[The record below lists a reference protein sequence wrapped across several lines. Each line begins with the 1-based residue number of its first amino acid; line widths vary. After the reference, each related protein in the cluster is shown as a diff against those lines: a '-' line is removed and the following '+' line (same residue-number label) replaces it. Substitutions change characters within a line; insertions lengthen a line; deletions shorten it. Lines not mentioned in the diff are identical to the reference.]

1 MEYENA
7 YKLREK
13 LLVENQGKTLEDLIK
28 GKEINTPS
36 GSCYGIIN
44 NSNLKL
50 NTISS
55 KKAKEKLLS
64 DLKILNGIGESR
76 EQRLKEEGFNSI
88 EDLTEHERFGREA
101 SKFYNIVCKGD
112 NCEIEEWIC
121 NKYPKSHPLT
131 LFSSSFS
138 QHEDFIFLDIET
150 LGFSNRPI
158 ILLGLAK
165 VSGENI
171 EVKQYFSRNIGEENA
186 VIDAF
191 LSDVDVESIFVT
203 FNGQTFDMPFIR
215 NRMRYFNLKKDLNH
229 PHFDLL
235 HFSRRQWSEEL
246 INCKLTTLE
255 QHLFNIIREDDIP
268 SGLVPEF
275 YQTYLKTD
283 NVGPLIPIIEHNKQ
297 DIITLALIFSKLHEE
312 HAHY

>member
-13 LLVENQGKTLEDLIK
+13 LLIENQGKTLEDIIK
-28 GKEINTPS
+28 GEEIITS
-36 GSCYGIIN
+36 QGSCYSITN
-44 NSNLKL
+44 NSKL
-50 NTISS
+50 TFNTLSS
-55 KKAKEKLLS
+55 NKAKEKILS
-64 DLKILNGIGESR
+64 DLKILSGIGESR
-76 EQRLKEEGFNSI
+76 EQKLKEQGFKTI
-88 EDLTEHERFGREA
+88 EDLIEHDRFGKEA
-101 SKFYNIVCKGD
+101 SRFVNIVWSEDK
-112 NCEIEEWIC
+112 CEIEDWIC
-121 NKYPKSHPLT
+121 SKYPKSHPLA

-138 QHEDFIFLDIET
+138 DHEDFIFLDIET

-165 VSGENI
+165 VSSENI
-171 EVKQYFSRNIGEENA
+171 EVKQYFTRDTGEESA
-186 VIDAF
+186 VLDAF
-191 LSDVDVESIFVT
+191 LDDINSESIFVT

-215 NRMRYFNLKKDLNH
+215 NRMRYFSIKRDLGH

-235 HFSRRQWSEEL
+235 HFSRRMWSEEL
-246 INCKLTTLE
+246 MNCKLTTLE

-275 YQTYLKTD
+275 YQTYMKTG

-312 HAHY
+312 HANY